1 MFKDEF
7 EMNMRLLGSRTIR
20 EIVPEMVDASNIHI
34 HTVPVPIDNLYE
46 GNCASFR
53 LIFFSHFHSAH
64 ACLPTR
70 FPFRKFFPHS
80 FSLNHVE
87 AAG

>member
-53 LIFFSHFHSAH
+53 LIFFLTSILPMRACAHGFRPENFFLIPFH
-64 ACLPTR
+64 
-70 FPFRKFFPHS
+70 
-80 FSLNHVE
+80 
-87 AAG
+87 